1 MATHSRILAWE
12 VLWTREP
19 GRLQSMRLQRV
30 GRDLAT
36 KSPLPPAPQQQI
48 LELYKEENHGF
59 PRLMKPWSS
68 FSRTSVGDRA
78 EEGKG
83 IARRCNF

>member
-19 GRLQSMRLQRV
+19 GRLQSTRLQRV

-36 KSPLPPAPQQQI
+36 KSSLPPAPQQQI
-48 LELYKEENHGF
+48 LELYKEENHRF
-59 PRLMKPWSS
+59 S
-68 FSRTSVGDRA
+68 FMTAAHEAVVLIFTDLSGRA
-78 EEGKG
+78 GRRRKG
-83 IARRCNF
+83 NSA